1 MGKRKYQAV
10 RLTSSMKSSDAK
22 SGGKTAIKFMPNCP
36 IPKPFTYNSL
46 VNEIK
51 KIDVEKVNSMEEE
64 FSKDIDDENING
76 CFRDLREYLPRLAKF
91 YLNMQGKRKGA
102 LKWFGETEGRFLV
115 AFGGDGCPLVKTN
128 LLVRSL
134 SAFLMLEREWHPA
147 VTIF

>member
-22 SGGKTAIKFMPNCP
+22 RGAKTAIKFMPNCP

-51 KIDVEKVNSMEEE
+51 KIDVEKIYSMEEE

-76 CFRDLREYLPRLAKF
+76 CFRDLREYLP
-91 YLNMQGKRKGA
+91 
-102 LKWFGETEGRFLV
+102 
-115 AFGGDGCPLVKTN
+115 
-128 LLVRSL
+128 
-134 SAFLMLEREWHPA
+134 
-147 VTIF
+147 